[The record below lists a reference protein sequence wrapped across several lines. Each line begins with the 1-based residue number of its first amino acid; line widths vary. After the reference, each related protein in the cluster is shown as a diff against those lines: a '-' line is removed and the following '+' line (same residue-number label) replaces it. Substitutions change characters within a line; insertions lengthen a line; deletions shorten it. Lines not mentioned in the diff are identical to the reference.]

1 MPRRRGETARVSD
14 KDQRR
19 LLDAAL
25 RVNLFVAGAPNAR
38 SACACCCVGVS
49 LSKQIKMSD
58 AVFSGE
64 VVSIEPCERATGSF
78 PPSLVASPS
87 T

>member
-1 MPRRRGETARVSD
+1 
-14 KDQRR
+14 
-19 LLDAAL
+19 
-25 RVNLFVAGAPNAR
+25 VNVFVAGALNAQ
-38 SACACCCVGVS
+38 SAACCVGVS

-64 VVSIEPCERATGSF
+64 VVSIEPSERAPGSF